1 MTSNIRVVEYTEP
14 GMAPCSLVMRPI
26 PALRLSRKL
35 WQLKI
40 PCSVSDM
47 DGMQLATA
55 KEIDALMRKI
65 QSQYGDKTK
74 AQDE

>member
-1 MTSNIRVVEYTEP
+1 
-14 GMAPCSLVMRPI
+14 MRPI

-35 WQLKI
+35 WQLNI

-65 QSQYGDKTK
+65 QSQYGDKAK